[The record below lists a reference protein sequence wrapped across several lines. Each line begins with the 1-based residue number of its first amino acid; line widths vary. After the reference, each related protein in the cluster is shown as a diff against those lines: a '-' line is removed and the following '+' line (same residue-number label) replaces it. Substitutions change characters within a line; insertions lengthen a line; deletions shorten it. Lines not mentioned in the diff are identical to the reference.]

1 MSELKTTLLEKHD
14 GQQVG
19 GDILCPHPVTGKMM
33 TAARP
38 DGEGGFTETA
48 DWRQAKKDAAADK
61 QHKAD
66 VDKLADEALA
76 AEVEKRK
83 SEKAAEAA
91 AAPTPP
97 SEKDVADKADATAEK
112 PAGKPKK

>member
-19 GDILCPHPVTGKMM
+19 GDILCPHPVSGKMM

-38 DGEGGFTETA
+38 DGEGGFAETKE
-48 DWRQAKKDAAADK
+48 WKQAKKDAEADK

-66 VDKLADEALA
+66 VDKLADEALT

-83 SEKAAEAA
+83 AEKAAEAA
-91 AAPTPP
+91 AAKAAS
-97 SEKDVADKADATAEK
+97 SEEDVADKADEPAEK
-112 PAGKPKK
+112 PAGKAKK